1 MFAKA
6 RTVFLRKTFTLLI
19 WLRLDF
25 LVAILLVIAS
35 KAYFSNG
42 KKNAPKVL
50 HFIPKTAFI
59 DDLEAIF
66 GRNDNSIQLRSF
78 NREFLLALTSP
89 YFSKG
94 RNEYNFIN
102 VETAE
107 DDRSIQ
113 KRLSNILQY
122 FTMMT
127 NTSGFITCAYNYCEQ
142 RDLAK
147 IARKMGLS
155 FIALHKE
162 CITTP
167 YTRAARNLIYKTQVG
182 QFWGS
187 LLLTYN
193 EDERRSIT
201 QAGGNY
207 KAIAIGCPR
216 ADNYFTSGD
225 YGSPTNSNNQENL
238 DIDLLF
244 FPFSPFGYLPIY
256 RKRRVSPAG
265 FEHIEGIETVEF
277 SKLLRSSVEWVIDF
291 AKSNRHMKIVVK
303 TKVGF
308 SLAQILPEEI
318 GTISELENVTI
329 VETGTANSLIKR
341 SKSIFGFN
349 STVLIEGLAANK
361 NVICPFDK
369 SWSEDL
375 RSQVTLQLDNAVSY
389 VSSST
394 QLSKS
399 VHKMN
404 KNKQCGDVERARKQV
419 MIKYLGRA
427 SAGASELALREIKN
441 EVGI

>member
-1 MFAKA
+1 MLGLNPASEIWLCFNFAFKAIVAHAVDAYKTITTFNPVDYIYCLGRFMFAKA

-107 DDRSIQ
+107 DDISIQ

-167 YTRAARNLIYKTQVG
+167 YTRAVSRNLIYKTQVG

-244 FPFSPFGYLPIY
+244 FHLAHSATFQF
-256 RKRRVSPAG
+256 
-265 FEHIEGIETVEF
+265 IEKDEY
-277 SKLLRSSVEWVIDF
+277 
-291 AKSNRHMKIVVK
+291 H
-303 TKVGF
+303 
-308 SLAQILPEEI
+308 
-318 GTISELENVTI
+318 
-329 VETGTANSLIKR
+329 
-341 SKSIFGFN
+341 
-349 STVLIEGLAANK
+349 
-361 NVICPFDK
+361 
-369 SWSEDL
+369 
-375 RSQVTLQLDNAVSY
+375 QL
-389 VSSST
+389 
-394 QLSKS
+394 
-399 VHKMN
+399 
-404 KNKQCGDVERARKQV
+404 
-419 MIKYLGRA
+419 
-427 SAGASELALREIKN
+427 
-441 EVGI
+441 